1 MGVDVRTTEELTEL
15 EHRYWESLRDQDAQ
29 AAAQMTAD
37 PCVVAGAQG
46 VASIDR
52 STFLS
57 MMNDASWRLEGFEL
71 SDVDVQQ
78 LQNDVAI
85 VAYRVREDLNVEGE
99 PLKLEAAD
107 SSVWVRS
114 DGGWRCALHTESI
127 LGDPFGRDRQ
137 GA

>member
-1 MGVDVRTTEELTEL
+1 MGVNVRTTKELTEL

-78 LQNDVAI
+78 LQDDVAI

-99 PLKLEAAD
+99 PLTLEAAD

-137 GA
+137 RT

>member
-78 LQNDVAI
+78 LQDDVAI
-85 VAYRVREDLNVEGE
+85 VAYRVREDLNVEGK
-99 PLKLEAAD
+99 PLTLEAAD

>member
-78 LQNDVAI
+78 LQDDVAI
-85 VAYRVREDLNVEGE
+85 VAYRVREDLNVEGQ
-99 PLKLEAAD
+99 PLTLEAAD

>member
-1 MGVDVRTTEELTEL
+1 MGVNVRTTEELTEL

-78 LQNDVAI
+78 LQDDVAI